1 MKHGKELRFAETS
14 DIPKERSARRDLHM
28 NNFYKLVLLVRLQL
42 SQLSLVLHYC
52 SRFHPCSLF
61 IHAL

>member
-52 SRFHPCSLF
+52 SRFHPCGLF
-61 IHAL
+61 IHVL

>member
-28 NNFYKLVLLVRLQL
+28 NHFYKLVLLVRLQM

-52 SRFHPCSLF
+52 SLFHPCGLF